1 LGEKGAGPWDA
12 TLEQTRERQMQGLNF
27 SCPKCKNTQYEVS
40 EFRAT
45 GGFLTKIFD
54 VQTKK
59 FTSVTCTRCKFTEIY
74 KADSSMLGNIF
85 DFFTD

>member
-1 LGEKGAGPWDA
+1 
-12 TLEQTRERQMQGLNF
+12 MHGLQYN
-27 SCPKCKNTQYEVS
+27 CVKCKNDRCDVG

-54 VQTKK
+54 IQSKK
-59 FTSVTCTRCKFTEIY
+59 FSTVTCTRCKYTEIY
-74 KADSSMLGNIF
+74 KTDSSMLGNVF

>member
-1 LGEKGAGPWDA
+1 MTGFD
-12 TLEQTRERQMQGLNF
+12 F
-27 SCPKCKNTQYEVS
+27 KCAKCGNNQCDID

-54 VQTKK
+54 VQSKK
-59 FTSVTCTRCKFTEIY
+59 FTTVTCSRCKYTEIFR
-74 KADSSMLGNIF
+74 ADSSMLGNIF